1 MTPLVRTSVK
11 VRRLHPRLQCLQHL
25 PSSQTPDNESLVTQ
39 DSDREAITGKL
50 GMFCCCYGAWL
61 SMTSIET
68 MHDYEPLDEG
78 TLARQNPFPS
88 FPEHPNNRN
97 KHNML

>member
-1 MTPLVRTSVK
+1 MNHW
-11 VRRLHPRLQCLQHL
+11 LHSTVQY
-25 PSSQTPDNESLVTQ
+25 STVLVTQ

-68 MHDYEPLDEG
+68 MHDYGPLDDEG
-78 TLARQNPFPS
+78 TLDKILSLP

>member
-1 MTPLVRTSVK
+1 MPRGGVRTSVK
-11 VRRLHPRLQCLQHL
+11 VRRLHPRLRCLQHL

-68 MHDYEPLDEG
+68 MHDYGPLDD
-78 TLARQNPFPS
+78 
-88 FPEHPNNRN
+88 
-97 KHNML
+97 

>member
-1 MTPLVRTSVK
+1 MPRGGVRTSVK
-11 VRRLHPRLQCLQHL
+11 VRRLHPRLRCLQHL
-25 PSSQTPDNESLVTQ
+25 PSSQTPDNESLVTQYSTVQYSTVLVTQ

-68 MHDYEPLDEG
+68 MHDYGPLDEG
-78 TLARQNPFPS
+78 GNLP
-88 FPEHPNNRN
+88 
-97 KHNML
+97 

>member
-1 MTPLVRTSVK
+1 MNHW
-11 VRRLHPRLQCLQHL
+11 LHSTVQY
-25 PSSQTPDNESLVTQ
+25 STVLVTQ

-68 MHDYEPLDEG
+68 MHDYGPLDEG
-78 TLARQNPFPS
+78 TLP
-88 FPEHPNNRN
+88 
-97 KHNML
+97 